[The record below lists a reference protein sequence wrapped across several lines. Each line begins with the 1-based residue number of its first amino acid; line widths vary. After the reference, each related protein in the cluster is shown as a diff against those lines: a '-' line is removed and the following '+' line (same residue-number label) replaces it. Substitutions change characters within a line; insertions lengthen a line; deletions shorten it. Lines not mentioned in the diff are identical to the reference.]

1 MFKRESRKV
10 LDILKQLTLGGNPK
24 TWIKGLKCGI
34 NSMQELQDHFHSTSE
49 GAQRKQVCRSKIKK
63 TFYNNETN
71 FTFEKYI
78 TKLKVVFNVLEK
90 YGVPLY

>member
-1 MFKRESRKV
+1 
-10 LDILKQLTLGGNPK
+10 
-24 TWIKGLKCGI
+24 
-34 NSMQELQDHFHSTSE
+34 MQELHDHYGGTSNRE
-49 GAQRKQVCRSKIKK
+49 QRKQLARYDLKK
-63 TFYNNETN
+63 KFYNNETN